1 MAGFLASD
9 PIEWGVEDVVAFLCN
24 PTSAPWA
31 LSVTSPRPDP
41 AALAAALRDNEIAG
55 EALLY
60 DVDPQAIKEDL
71 GVKALG
77 HRSSLNRA
85 IEWLRARSLKYQ
97 RSKTD
102 AALPKT
108 ESAESPQ
115 LKIGGSETLLKN
127 ALQHQPRTNGAS
139 SLGSN
144 TTQPVKQPNQGA
156 SLPYVQP
163 LHGKRKIAP
172 TLLSD
177 LTEQSSLRHDPQ
189 TGVSS
194 SSNQQSSTISV
205 FALAKNSREG
215 QPGQHSQFLPS
226 ESEQP
231 QNHERYDGSRSV
243 TPPVWAKIFAKYEL
257 LDADDEVLPPFGD
270 SGSEASLDSE
280 TWAEITPDHKLVDQ
294 GPDSAQLT
302 GEDVLSIVSQYVADR
317 EELWKS
323 QRLPKHLP
331 IARYLWEEAQ
341 RNAAVRSECS
351 DRLRHLVSR
360 LEGQQKA
367 IQGIDYRSRAKIEKS
382 CAAMDT
388 TISEICFQRW
398 RLSVLTSAMCPPVV
412 EPPQKTPQPRKK
424 PSVFEDSDENRSVE
438 LGSDTECPSDSDDL
452 TDFVISDSEEQSS
465 KRQRKNLGESNR
477 RQSHSPPYKRT
488 RLAENEDTQG
498 VDIRAGLSLVPSEP
512 EDGLDIIDLTGMSPA
527 STSLPPIP
535 DGTSAQGTEDAADL
549 EIQTPPL
556 NPTPSVPINDSKM
569 DWELSPGSPPMDTVS
584 ETRISSP
591 SALSPLGSINES
603 LQAQAGEQWLLAL
616 RRVSASK
623 KTLPAKNED
632 IETVR
637 EVSTM
642 SVEEIVESQNRV
654 HLLAKNI
661 LSLSAD
667 ELQSYPRRLSEFMD
681 DTYRDLIEEA
691 LRAMVLNE
699 LEPSNGMDSG
709 KNEFAMRIGALFLSW
724 HHCIV
729 LNTDRGIETKYI
741 TAGIR
746 AIQRDTD
753 DMLATFLRKFKELL
767 PAAKVLI
774 LNSPEKHVVNVGRG
788 DYNSR
793 PRVSSN
799 FPGRNGSKKKHTT
812 RILSTQQNEAQK
824 RLDRQEKARADLERK
839 TEKSGMSRHDPAGQA
854 VTFKEPKIYLH
865 PDLGKFVKPHQL
877 LGIQFMWRELID
889 ATDSQGCLLAHVMG
903 LGKTFQV

>member
-1 MAGFLASD
+1 MAEFLDSD
-9 PIEWGVEDVVAFLCN
+9 PIEWGVEDVVDFLCS

-60 DVDPQAIKEDL
+60 DVDPQAIKDDL

-97 RSKTD
+97 RSKTN

-115 LKIGGSETLLKN
+115 LKIGSSESPLKN
-127 ALQHQPRTNGAS
+127 ALQHQLKTNRAAS
-139 SLGSN
+139 LETN
-144 TTQPVKQPNQGA
+144 TTEPVKQPNQSA
-156 SLPYVQP
+156 SLLPVQP

-172 TLLSD
+172 TLLSG
-177 LTEQSSLRHDPQ
+177 LTEQSSLRHDLQ
-189 TGVSS
+189 NGIS
-194 SSNQQSSTISV
+194 SSNQQSSTIPV
-205 FALAKNSREG
+205 LAHGKLSGGSQR
-215 QPGQHSQFLPS
+215 GQHSQVLPS
-226 ESEQP
+226 ESDQP
-231 QNHERYDGSRSV
+231 QTDERYDGPRSV

-280 TWAEITPDHKLVDQ
+280 TWAEITPDHKPVNQ
-294 GPDSAQLT
+294 GPDAAQLT
-302 GEDVLSIVSQYVADR
+302 GEDVVSIVSQYIADQ
-317 EELWKS
+317 EELWKNE
-323 QRLPKHLP
+323 RLPKHLP

-341 RNAAVRSECS
+341 RNAAVKSDCS

-360 LEGQQKA
+360 LDGQQRA
-367 IQGIDYRSRAKIEKS
+367 IQGIDYRSRIKIEKS

-398 RLSVLTSAMCPPVV
+398 RLNVLTSAMCPPVV
-412 EPPQKTPQPRKK
+412 ETPRKAPQPRKK
-424 PSVFEDSDENRSVE
+424 PLDPVDSDDDRSVD
-438 LGSDTECPSDSDDL
+438 LGSDTEFPSDSDDL

-465 KRQRKNLGESNR
+465 RRQRKDLGESNR
-477 RQSHSPPYKRT
+477 RQSHSPPHKRP
-488 RLAENEDTQG
+488 RLAEDEDTQG

-512 EDGLDIIDLTGMSPA
+512 EDGLEIIDLTGMSPA
-527 STSLPPIP
+527 STSFPRIP
-535 DGTSAQGTEDAADL
+535 DRTSAQEPEDADVL

-556 NPTPSVPINDSKM
+556 NPTPSFPINDSKM
-569 DWELSPGSPPMDTVS
+569 DWGLSPGSPPMDTVL

-591 SALSPLGSINES
+591 SALPPLDSINEY
-603 LQAQAGEQWLLAL
+603 LQAQPGEQCLLAL
-616 RRVSASK
+616 RRASASK

-632 IETVR
+632 IETVI
-637 EVSTM
+637 EASNM

-654 HLLAKNI
+654 QLLAKNI
-661 LSLSAD
+661 LGLSAD

-699 LEPSNGMDSG
+699 LEPRNNEMDSG

-729 LNTDRGIETKYI
+729 LDTDRGMETKYI

-774 LNSPEKHVVNVGRG
+774 LNPPEKHSVNVDRE
-788 DYNSR
+788 DFNSR
-793 PRVSSN
+793 PRVSSKI
-799 FPGRNGSKKKHTT
+799 PGRNGSKKKPTT

-839 TEKSGMSRHDPAGQA
+839 TEKRGLSRHDPAGQA